1 MFKHIIGQTIFQVS
15 LLMFLLILGPQFLPE
30 YPDQFDK
37 IIGTNLDAK
46 YYKGIPG
53 GTMVSGLKNPIFGGP
68 SYSNSFNKYHVYSRQ
83 LTFVFNVFVFMQIF
97 NFFNCR
103 KINDEINLL
112 KGVCSNYLFWLIFG
126 IIILVQW
133 VIMYLIPVPFQLYNF
148 HGLTIQQWG
157 LSLLFAITVIPISV
171 IIRLLPFAKPE
182 EESQQKSSE
191 PHNLNY
197 HSDLNEEIVKK

>member
-1 MFKHIIGQTIFQVS
+1 MSKPPVDKDSGILTKTMLKHIIGQTIFQVS

-46 YYKGIPG
+46 YYKGIAG
-53 GTMVSGLKNPIFGGP
+53 GTMVSGLMNPIFGGS

-103 KINDEINLL
+103 KINDEINLF
-112 KGVCSNYLFWLIFG
+112 KGLFNNWLFWVIFG
-126 IIILVQW
+126 IIVLVQW
-133 VIMYLIPVPFQLYNF
+133 VIMYVIPVPFQLYNF

-157 LSLLFAITVIPISV
+157 LSLLFAVMVIPVS
-171 IIRLLPFAKPE
+171 IILRLLPFAK
-182 EESQQKSSE
+182 SE
-191 PHNLNY
+191 GQ
-197 HSDLNEEIVKK
+197 NE